1 MSREGQRLISAARFD
16 RWEQALAN
24 ATAEALA
31 RQQAYA
37 LAAVRGAGVQAAG
50 NPPDPFDEASWDTS
64 VDEVVRPVAQ
74 RIMTEVATIALEL
87 LDAYEDLPAPAVD
100 MAPHVASLVSKVRGI
115 GADVAADLTVSLTEG
130 SILGESVLDL
140 EARVRGIFDS
150 TEARAHTIARTS
162 VVPAANGAHA
172 EVAGVINDQVVPLD
186 KEWLATS
193 DDRTREWHAEADGQR
208 VPYAEPFDVM
218 GEAMM
223 YPGDPAGSAA
233 NVVNCRCVVLYPEAD
248 TGTEQEA

>member
-16 RWEQALAN
+16 RWEQSIAN
-24 ATAEALA
+24 AVAEALG
-31 RQQAYA
+31 RQEAYA
-37 LAAVRGAGVQAAG
+37 LAALRGSGVQAAG

-64 VDEVVRPVAQ
+64 VEQVVRPVAQ
-74 RIMTEVATIALEL
+74 RIMTEAAAIALEL
-87 LDAYEDLPAPAVD
+87 LDGYDLPAPAVD
-100 MAPHVASLVSKVRGI
+100 MAPHVAALVTKVRGI
-115 GADVAADLTVSLTEG
+115 GADVAAELTASLTEG
-130 SILGESVLDL
+130 SILGEAVLDL

-162 VVPAANGAHA
+162 VVPAANGAHD

-186 KEWLATS
+186 KEWLATD
-193 DDRTREWHAEADGQR
+193 DDRTREHHAEANGQR
-208 VPYAEPFDVM
+208 VPYAEPFIVM

-248 TGTEQEA
+248 TGTDEEA